1 MELSKL
7 CSIFQIIK
15 IEKIFLNLDNIL
27 AKQQH
32 QQQENF
38 DQNKII
44 HGAGMIFS
52 SKFGQNKIFFSSL
65 KESLIFCLI
74 FKEKISFL

>member
-1 MELSKL
+1 
-7 CSIFQIIK
+7 
-15 IEKIFLNLDNIL
+15 L

-52 SKFGQNKIFFSSL
+52 SKFGQNKIFFSPL